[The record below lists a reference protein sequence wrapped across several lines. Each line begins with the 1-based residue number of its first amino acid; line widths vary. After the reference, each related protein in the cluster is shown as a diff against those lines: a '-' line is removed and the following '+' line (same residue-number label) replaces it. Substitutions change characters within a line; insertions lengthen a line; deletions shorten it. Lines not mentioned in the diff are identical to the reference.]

1 MKRFNFS
8 VPVIGTEY
16 FSVDAE
22 TLEEA
27 IEKLEDDCSVF
38 KDGDDIEWK
47 MDWIRDTSTFLQEH
61 LDDEFE
67 IN

>member
-8 VPVIGTEY
+8 VPVTGVEY

-27 IEKLEDDCSVF
+27 IEQLKDDSPEF
-38 KDGDDIEWK
+38 KDGDEIEWDMGWVRSMTK
-47 MDWIRDTSTFLQEH
+47 FLEDH
-61 LDDEFE
+61 LEDEFE
-67 IN
+67 I